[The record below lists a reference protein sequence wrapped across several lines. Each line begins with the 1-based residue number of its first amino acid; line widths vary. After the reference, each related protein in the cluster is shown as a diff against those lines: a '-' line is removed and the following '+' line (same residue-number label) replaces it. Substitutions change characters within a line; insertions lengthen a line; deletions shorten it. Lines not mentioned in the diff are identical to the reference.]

1 MINFRIF
8 SSLQR
13 ETSYPLAVLLHF
25 SSPQLLATA
34 NLLSVSMDLPIM
46 HILDKGNYS
55 ICGILWL
62 VSFTLSS
69 LQNSNTSP
77 PYMSSGQKPT
87 SGNTESESDFY
98 ELLNCIPEGT
108 VDLSHPSSHS
118 THKPKC
124 DFFLKKAALFLE
136 ESRDIFFIF
145 SKAFLIKI
153 WVLLKNKINNYH

>member
-1 MINFRIF
+1 MCNDLLNQTPTDRCPGCFQILYIKNRFIRNIHVP
-8 SSLQR
+8 
-13 ETSYPLAVLLHF
+13 TSF
-25 SSPQLLATA
+25 
-34 NLLSVSMDLPIM
+34 
-46 HILDKGNYS
+46 YS
-55 ICGILWL
+55 
-62 VSFTLSS
+62 
-69 LQNSNTSP
+69 
-77 PYMSSGQKPT
+77 YMSSGQKPT

-108 VDLSHPSSHS
+108 VDLSHPSFHS

-153 WVLLKNKINNYH
+153 